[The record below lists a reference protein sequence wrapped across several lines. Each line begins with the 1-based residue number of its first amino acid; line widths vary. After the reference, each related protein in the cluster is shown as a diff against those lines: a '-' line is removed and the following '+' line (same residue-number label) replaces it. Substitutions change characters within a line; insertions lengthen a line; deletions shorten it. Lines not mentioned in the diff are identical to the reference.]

1 MTSHASEFPHSLEA
15 AHSALALRRRE
26 AQETVMPFTRGL
38 RGHASTHEQIT
49 RQEVVRRLAGIKGC
63 AYSSDELPQP
73 IWQGRTYL
81 VPSDTLVGMATA
93 HALGV
98 HGQDDLF
105 GGVVPQAFIAT
116 KAITHPLVSFE
127 AAAPEGWNPEFS
139 RLVKR
144 SVLPGYSAFSRA
156 DALRAGEALF
166 ALGPLRVKPVGETG
180 GRGQTVVTT
189 MDALANGLNSLGDS
203 LLERDGV
210 VLEHNLTEVETLSIG
225 QVRVAGLQASYYG
238 SQRLTPDN
246 SGALVYGGS
255 DLTVVRGDFNA
266 LLATTPSGP
275 LHDAVT
281 QALAYDEAVR
291 TCYPGFFASRI
302 NYDVAQGLNAA
313 GQWCSGVL
321 EQSWRVGGASGAE
334 VAALEAF
341 HQDPGLRRVRA
352 SCVEK
357 FGAPQPIPV
366 GATLYYQGV
375 DPEAGPLTKYTTLE
389 IHDHTA

>member
-1 MTSHASEFPHSLEA
+1 MTTHASEFPLGLEA

-49 RQEVVRRLAGIKGC
+49 REELVRRLADIKGC
-63 AYSSDELPQP
+63 AYSTEELPQS
-73 IWQGRTYL
+73 IWEGRTYL
-81 VPSDTLVGMATA
+81 VPSDTLVGLGTA

-144 SVLPGYSAFSRA
+144 SVLPGYAAFSRA

-189 MDALANGLNSLGDS
+189 MQALDTCLNTMGDS

-238 SQRLTPDN
+238 LQRLTPDN

-266 LLATTPSGP
+266 LLAGTPSGP

-281 QALAYDEAVR
+281 QALDYDEAVR
-291 TCYPGFFASRI
+291 ICYPGFFASRI

-341 HQDPGLRRVRA
+341 HQNPGLRRVRA

-357 FGAPQPIPV
+357 FGVPLPIPV

>member
-1 MTSHASEFPHSLEA
+1 MTSHPSEFPHGLEA
-15 AHSALALRRRE
+15 AHNALALRRPE

-38 RGHASTHEQIT
+38 RGHASMHEQVT
-49 RQEVVRRLAGIKGC
+49 REELVRRLADIKGC
-63 AYSSDELPQP
+63 AYSTDELPQP

-81 VPSDTLVGMATA
+81 VPSDTLVGLATA

-105 GGVVPQAFIAT
+105 GGVVPHAFVAT

-127 AAAPEGWNPEFS
+127 ANAPEGWNPDFS

-144 SVLPGYSAFSRA
+144 SVLPGYAAFSRA

-180 GRGQTVVTT
+180 GRGQTVVAT
-189 MDALANGLNSLGDS
+189 MQALETCLTALGDS
-203 LLERDGV
+203 LLERAGV

-238 SQRLTPDN
+238 LQRLTPDN
-246 SGALVYGGS
+246 NGALVYGGS

-266 LLATTPSGP
+266 LLACTPSGP

-341 HQDPGLRRVRA
+341 HQDPRLRRVRA

-357 FGAPQPIPV
+357 FGAPQPRPV

>member
-1 MTSHASEFPHSLEA
+1 MTSHASEYSHSLET

-38 RGHASTHEQIT
+38 RGHASTHEQTT
-49 RQEVVRRLAGIKGC
+49 REELVRRLAGIKGC
-63 AYSSDELPQP
+63 AYSTDELPQP
-73 IWQGRTYL
+73 IWHGRTYL

-144 SVLPGYSAFSRA
+144 SVLPGYTAFSRA

-189 MDALANGLNSLGDS
+189 MEALANCLNSLGDS

-255 DLTVVRGDFNA
+255 DLTVVRGDFNV
-266 LLATTPSGP
+266 LLASTPSGP

-341 HQDPGLRRVRA
+341 HQDPGLRKLRA

-389 IHDHTA
+389 IHGHTA

>member
-1 MTSHASEFPHSLEA
+1 MTSYPPQLPISLEA
-15 AHSALALRRRE
+15 AHSALALQRPG

-38 RGHASTHEQIT
+38 RGHASAHEQAT
-49 RQEVVRRLAGIKGC
+49 REELVRRLADIKGC
-63 AYSSDELPQP
+63 AYSKDELPQP
-73 IWQGRTYL
+73 IWHGRTYL
-81 VPSDTLVGMATA
+81 VPSDTLVGIDTA

-105 GGVVPQAFIAT
+105 GGVVPHGFIAT
-116 KAITHPLVSFE
+116 KAITHPLVAFE
-127 AAAPEGWNPEFS
+127 ASAPEGWNPEFA

-144 SVLPGYSAFSRA
+144 AVLPGYAAFSRA
-156 DALRAGEALF
+156 DALRAGKALF

-189 MDALANGLNSLGDS
+189 VQALQTCLAMLGDS
-203 LLERDGV
+203 LLEKEGV

-238 SQRLTPDN
+238 LQRLTPDN
-246 SGALVYGGS
+246 GGAMVYGGS

-266 LLATTPSGP
+266 LLARTPSGP
-275 LHDAVT
+275 LHDAVV
-281 QALAYDEAVR
+281 QALDYDEAVR

-341 HQDPGLRRVRA
+341 HQHPDLRMVRA
-352 SCVEK
+352 CCVEK
-357 FGAPQPIPV
+357 FGPPQAIPV
-366 GATLYYQGV
+366 GAVLYYQGI